1 MAIIFL
7 AWSIFVLFSVGS
19 LLLLHTYLVIVGK
32 TTYEFLNERNDR
44 EKKRKALAMSLK
56 ATVSD
61 NNSQENGLESK
72 PTHAAGVTQPY
83 VPVCTNEAAMVQCSS
98 EVALF
103 QRIQERIS
111 YTSGNCIKQCS
122 INPFAGSSIFT
133 GTTTTSSS
141 TGSFTDTVSSHLDS
155 ICGKLRVCL
164 YLLLPEVQNPNLTSL
179 NLPMLTYLFSTQD
192 TKLDPMWE
200 KIEANDDESDDHH
213 DDNDDNEP

>member
-1 MAIIFL
+1 MAIFFL

-72 PTHAAGVTQPY
+72 PTHAAGLTQPY
-83 VPVCTNEAAMVQCSS
+83 LPVCTNEAAMEPCSS

-103 QRIQERIS
+103 QRIQESIS
-111 YTSGNCIKQCS
+111 NTSGNCIKQCS

-164 YLLLPEVQNPNLTSL
+164 YLLLPEVQNPYLTTNVDLTFL
-179 NLPMLTYLFSTQD
+179 NTGHQVRSYVGEIRS
-192 TKLDPMWE
+192 E
-200 KIEANDDESDDHH
+200 
-213 DDNDDNEP
+213 